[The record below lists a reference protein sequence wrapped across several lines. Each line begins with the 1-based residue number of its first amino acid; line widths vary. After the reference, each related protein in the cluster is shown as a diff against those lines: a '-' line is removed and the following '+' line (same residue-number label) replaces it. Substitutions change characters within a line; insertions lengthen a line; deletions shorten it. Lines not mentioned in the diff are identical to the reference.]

1 MKTKREYKKNYKTKK
16 EVKIKKRNKTNNS
29 AKAEKNN
36 KIKIVMQDK
45 YIISTLIIT
54 ILFIIMLVMF
64 YQNITLKLKRNELN
78 EYLKEYQLLK
88 EEIDYLTEIKEK
100 YEVIVKNNEELQTEN
115 TNLENKITELNNK
128 INNLNTKIDKLK

>member
-100 YEVIVKNNEELQTEN
+100 YEVIVKNNEELQTEK